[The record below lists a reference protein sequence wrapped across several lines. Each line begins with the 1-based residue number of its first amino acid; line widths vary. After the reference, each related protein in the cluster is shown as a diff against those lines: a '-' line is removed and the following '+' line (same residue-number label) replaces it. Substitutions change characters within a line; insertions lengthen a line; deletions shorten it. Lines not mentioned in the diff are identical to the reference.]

1 MQIISQG
8 NNYIVQFDLYSDLTN
23 IANNVIGNLTYN
35 NTQLTLVSMTVTPT
49 IGTQS
54 TLNTNQY
61 LFGTVFP
68 NKHYTVACVFTV
80 LQESNLIPITWT
92 ISTSNPETTLAN
104 NSKTINLVD
113 YLDGL
118 LASDICANLQGC
130 VVTARTRFLEV
141 LPSGEWLWEN
151 YNPANNAQLST
162 FTTPAPGAQII
173 TSADSS
179 ITVVGS
185 DLSVTHTVNP
195 DGSVTLNDGTV
206 ISAPIPETIT
216 TIVNNGNGTAT
227 YTNEAGIPITFPIG
241 GVTAVDNSDGTYT
254 LTLADGSTVT
264 ISDTSTSTMVN
275 NLDGTYTYTDET
287 GVTTT
292 FSTIDVTTTVTNTV
306 AGNKIADYTN
316 ELGVVVAINETVTS
330 IVNNSDGTATYTDE
344 SGTSITFPIGGAT
357 LVDNGNGTITYTS
370 ESGTVTTFDEGF
382 TSFVNSANGF
392 TATYPNGSTYVWSE
406 TITALVAATD
416 GFSYTSENGT
426 VTTVTYLFDNAT
438 PASPNLLVQV
448 NGTTQASIPLN
459 SYDVN
464 ISTSGGFTFNPTT
477 DEITITE
484 TDGETHII
492 DLTPLRTT
500 LTSVDN
506 SVQVVSSVNPDGS
519 TNYDLGVK
527 AHTNQIES
535 VVYTGTE
542 LPSIAGVNIGDT
554 TDAQF
559 LNGTVVSYTWD
570 GTTWV
575 QDFEQTWGEQR
586 ICLNTVAPAFTPT
599 DVNNPT
605 VAEVDAWAIANLT
618 IQQRENGTKLVYFV
632 AGDGGSCDVPDYEW
646 TLNKGS
652 QLVTLSN
659 KRVFNTKTVYVDA
672 GSGSDVTGRR
682 GYREFPFKTLNE
694 GITAALEGDL
704 LYVFPGDYI
713 QSTPITKWINIHCE
727 NGVDWL
733 LQSNFS
739 VATDFALAKTVNWKF
754 DVIRQV
760 TYGQYSTRP
769 LNTLGG
775 YNLTINTAEKV
786 FFYSATKNRT
796 VKVNK
801 SINSAFGIQSIGAT
815 NAQGTNEIENAEWDY
830 TQGNTHPLFNSQN
843 SNDAQVSFYCKNLKS
858 INSSIGGFAP
868 TIGYYFAFDIGT
880 GKCISTIVDNV
891 LHDDPNIYSTP
902 AGTLAGIVAWRG
914 PGAFASVYRGLF
926 LVLPNSIQN
935 NSQCVV
941 DINNIK
947 STGFGC
953 LIRPSDI
960 QDVKIVVNISGDF
973 KKGIPLMTTHLN
985 TLQNS
990 TIVFNLNVECHT
1002 SMGLFLGFVDG
1013 AASENN
1019 IHPSNT
1025 VIVTGRIKTKQA
1037 GYPCISIGQ
1046 GSAASNNT
1054 NGTIL
1059 LKDLTLINDGTVS
1072 PIMCAVPENV
1082 VIQNVKTNSL
1092 ITDVNIVEVAESI
1105 TRNSNYK

>member
-61 LFGTVFP
+61 LFGTVLP

-682 GYREFPFKTLNE
+682 GYRDFPFKTLNE

-713 QSTPITKWINIHCE
+713 QTETITKAVNIYCE
-727 NGVDWL
+727 NGVNWNANSFGITFTTTFERINIHLDKYYNL
-733 LQSNFS
+733 LPLTVKQINLTNFES
-739 VATDFALAKTVNWKF
+739 LFNLSINYSENIFVWRISANTVN
-754 DVIRQV
+754 
-760 TYGQYSTRP
+760 
-769 LNTLGG
+769 
-775 YNLTINTAEKV
+775 INI
-786 FFYSATKNRT
+786 KNSS
-796 VKVNK
+796 N
-801 SINSAFGIQSIGAT
+801 SI
-815 NAQGTNEIENAEWDY
+815 IETFLVA
-830 TQGNTHPLFNSQN
+830 GNTY
-843 SNDAQVSFYCKNLKS
+843 SNPKS
-858 INSSIGGFAP
+858 SVV
-868 TIGYYFAFDIGT
+868 
-880 GKCISTIVDNV
+880 VDN
-891 LHDDPNIYSTP
+891 
-902 AGTLAGIVAWRG
+902 
-914 PGAFASVYRGLF
+914 F
-926 LVLPNSIQN
+926 
-935 NSQCVV
+935 
-941 DINNIK
+941 
-947 STGFGC
+947 
-953 LIRPSDI
+953 
-960 QDVKIVVNISGDF
+960 
-973 KKGIPLMTTHLN
+973 IP
-985 TLQNS
+985 
-990 TIVFNLNVECHT
+990 II
-1002 SMGLFLGFVDG
+1002 G
-1013 AASENN
+1013 
-1019 IHPSNT
+1019 
-1025 VIVTGRIKTKQA
+1025 
-1037 GYPCISIGQ
+1037 SIGQ
-1046 GSAASNNT
+1046 GSSGSNNFISHIIVKNLVQNTIQNSSQAIISYNYGSDAGTDKVYTSKIDNARVELSGMYATMPNWDAVWSSFTGGGDSPKCIVYLRSALRGNTTINSEINNFNGSCGGFLYLGSDGNNELNKISNLKVNGYFKKGVPAIIRFHNREGYNFNIDLNVICDSSPGVYIWLEGGFTLSQT
-1054 NGTIL
+1054 NSVTITGKIKTNSPDMPAITIISNNPAAMTNSNIILKNL
-1059 LKDLTLINDGTVS
+1059 LLINDGAS
-1072 PIMCAVPENV
+1072 PSVRTNLTNPQNII
-1082 VIQNVKTNSL
+1082 IQNVKTNSL
-1092 ITDVNIVEVAESI
+1092 ITDTNIVEIGESI
-1105 TRNSNYK
+1105 TRNTNYK